1 MIVILGYDSS
11 SVASLEMA
19 QVGDYLRQPGA
30 ALWLDLT
37 APVERDFIQLRQLFQ
52 FQRRHLEA
60 CQQAVRP
67 PLAAT
72 PRYLFAPMTAADGQ
86 PWFVFLGKSF
96 LVTVHAEPIEAIAAQ
111 YSRYALEANLW
122 SHGVDQLFLSLA
134 EESVYPFADQLTA
147 VTANNQPLFSQ
158 QEQLLHLE
166 RQVTIQTAVLRQIS
180 QLQHEYLD
188 ANIAHFTGQLAD
200 WLASVGA
207 EATFQGHLLT
217 QQIAARRYK
226 LAEQNLAAAKQ
237 LGWVTAALFIVVLII
252 AFAAIIQLF
261 L

>member
-11 SVASLEMA
+11 SVVSLEIA

-30 ALWLDLT
+30 ALWLDLI

-52 FQRRHLEA
+52 FQRRYLEA

-72 PRYLFAPMTAADGQ
+72 PRYLFAQMTAADGQ
-86 PWFVFLGKSF
+86 PWFVFLGQSF
-96 LVTVHAEPIEAIAAQ
+96 LVTIHAEPIEAIAVQ

-134 EESVYPFADQLTA
+134 EESATPFVGRLTA
-147 VTANNQPLFSQ
+147 VANNAAAPFQR
-158 QEQLLHLE
+158 QEELLHLE
-166 RQVTIQTAVLRQIS
+166 RQVTGQTAVLRQIA
-180 QLQHEYLD
+180 QLRQDYLD

-200 WLASVGA
+200 WLASVGD
-207 EATFQGHLLT
+207 EAAFQRRLLAG
-217 QQIAARRYK
+217 QIEAQRQELMA
-226 LAEQNLAAAKQ
+226 QNLAAARQ
-237 LGWVTAALFIVVLII
+237 LGWVTAFLFIVVLII
-252 AFAAIIQLF
+252 AFVAIIQLF